1 MWTLLIIFFNT
12 LISFI
17 LYFYF
22 RNSTNFFSLVYNKE
36 LFKSFLKFNWVL
48 GFFVTI
54 GIIIRLYLDKNTLN
68 PQDKAYDF
76 HNLASSNVKYVKLG
90 LDEKIKFLITMLTI
104 SSFVIFLY
112 IFILLLLPFRTLI
125 LVTLTQ
131 IFGFDFAGLP
141 IINQNLILNLGK
153 KYLNMIE

>member
-1 MWTLLIIFFNT
+1 
-12 LISFI
+12 
-17 LYFYF
+17 
-22 RNSTNFFSLVYNKE
+22 
-36 LFKSFLKFNWVL
+36 
-48 GFFVTI
+48 
-54 GIIIRLYLDKNTLN
+54 
-68 PQDKAYDF
+68 
-76 HNLASSNVKYVKLG
+76 
-90 LDEKIKFLITMLTI
+90 MLTI